1 VVEVYLP
8 GLDEADIIVTTE
20 HEKCAGDHHHCPTAQ
35 LGQKGKPLTT
45 GARTVV
51 TISKHIQVRD
61 HMHYHY
67 ARATLDTQG
76 KMVKLVL
83 SR

>member
-1 VVEVYLP
+1 
-8 GLDEADIIVTTE
+8 
-20 HEKCAGDHHHCPTAQ
+20 

-51 TISKHIQVRD
+51 TISKQIKVRE
-61 HMHYHY
+61 HTHYHY

-76 KMVKLVL
+76 KMVKLAL